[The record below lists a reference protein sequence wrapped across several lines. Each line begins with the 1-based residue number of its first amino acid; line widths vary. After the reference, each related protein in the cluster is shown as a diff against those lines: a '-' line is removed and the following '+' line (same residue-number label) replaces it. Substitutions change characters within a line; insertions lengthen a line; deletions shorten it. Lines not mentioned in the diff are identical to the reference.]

1 MKEKISCKMH
11 LGVAFLWTARKGG
24 AKLPRAVLTNTRRDS
39 AEVTGKE
46 QLVSYIFY
54 FRLSRKG
61 RGRSP
66 HQCYDLLRF
75 CNFFTALR
83 MMSACRGLRGNRNLR
98 PAYFIIRRFLII
110 ARRQGQTINHP

>member
-46 QLVSYIFY
+46 QLVSYIF
-54 FRLSRKG
+54 
-61 RGRSP
+61 
-66 HQCYDLLRF
+66 
-75 CNFFTALR
+75 
-83 MMSACRGLRGNRNLR
+83 
-98 PAYFIIRRFLII
+98 
-110 ARRQGQTINHP
+110 